1 LYSGYAT
8 KLEEHKTG
16 IDKIYRGKIKCSSS
30 LSKYENIISLFN
42 HKDSKTRIYPGSPL
56 FALAV
61 MREND
66 SAYFYEL
73 HSSDFNLLKDNC
85 SSSKV
90 PVKILQEDGLQG
102 LQSLLRAD
110 TFKGYNKVVLIDPS
124 YELRAEFKVLSRS
137 IWNVNEHFENT
148 CCAIWCKFQN
158 HRFIFTLL
166 SILADVLVTDPML
179 TTKSGFSG
187 MLQDLKT
194 IPNLSNWVDAGM
206 FLSDS
211 ANKRGMYG
219 SGVFTINPPETVSNN
234 MDNLL
239 DTLTQNLKEK
249 NKTHYDYKL
258 EFSRK

>member
-1 LYSGYAT
+1 
-8 KLEEHKTG
+8 
-16 IDKIYRGKIKCSSS
+16 
-30 LSKYENIISLFN
+30 
-42 HKDSKTRIYPGSPL
+42 
-56 FALAV
+56 

-148 CCAIWCKFQN
+148 CCAIWY
-158 HRFIFTLL
+158 
-166 SILADVLVTDPML
+166 PML